1 MDISGAL
8 IVIQERRA
16 ADGLDAY
23 IPVILREEAIYDP
36 DLDRFFLDLP
46 LNGAR
51 SRHSLRAHGYDI
63 LVWVRFLGSVR
74 GKTVWQADA
83 DDVGAYYR
91 ARRRSDAEFRIS
103 ASTWN
108 RAIASLDKLYRW
120 AAVEGLVE
128 RTPFT
133 HRQVW
138 RRSYGGRRAAI
149 AGRNEAYERAARRS
163 DVRFV
168 DLADYQAFRDVG
180 LRGLTVEG
188 AERPGAR
195 DRNGARN
202 AQYAMIAASR

>member
-108 RAIASLDKLYRW
+108 RAIASLDKLYLSLIHIS
-120 AAVEGLVE
+120 EP
-128 RTPFT
+128 T
-133 HRQVW
+133 
-138 RRSYGGRRAAI
+138 
-149 AGRNEAYERAARRS
+149 
-163 DVRFV
+163 
-168 DLADYQAFRDVG
+168 
-180 LRGLTVEG
+180 
-188 AERPGAR
+188 RP
-195 DRNGARN
+195 
-202 AQYAMIAASR
+202 Y